1 MTHQTRDVVN
11 PQAQAHRAHQEAQT
25 PAKKGWWEERL
36 GLSGF
41 REKYLKKA
49 FPVHPTFFLG
59 EIALFSFILLVIT
72 GIYLAFAYEPSART
86 ITVKGQSAPAAYHS
100 VLTINQQPF
109 GLIVRR
115 VHHWTAHL
123 MIAAVV
129 LHLLR
134 IFFMGSYRRPREIN
148 WLIGCG
154 LLLATVLA
162 AFSGYLLPYDEFA
175 VTATGIGYGIV
186 ASIPWIGGA
195 LADFIFAGKFPSL
208 GVIPRFYSY
217 HVMLLPLVLLALIG
231 LHLVIMLKQKHSEP
245 YYNRGKLPP
254 GKLLGIPLW
263 PQQATL
269 MAVLFLLM
277 GGGVLLLA
285 STFPVHP
292 IEVYGP
298 PGPQTPPVKPDWYF
312 LWVYG
317 LLKLIPGWMEFRLWG
332 GVINPEVIGGVL
344 LPGLLLLAVFLAPF
358 FDRAPEPQHYTE
370 PPSTRPV
377 RTALGVAALALLL
390 VLSAAGYEDVLRI
403 PIPVFQAAAVIVP
416 VAAGAITHGTIRLIR
431 QTRAQRATYRLQEF
445 L

>member
-1 MTHQTRDVVN
+1 MIIGAVAQILENMT
-11 PQAQAHRAHQEAQT
+11 
-25 PAKKGWWEERL
+25 
-36 GLSGF
+36 
-41 REKYLKKA
+41 
-49 FPVHPTFFLG
+49 
-59 EIALFSFILLVIT
+59 
-72 GIYLAFAYEPSART
+72 
-86 ITVKGQSAPAAYHS
+86 
-100 VLTINQQPF
+100 
-109 GLIVRR
+109 
-115 VHHWTAHL
+115 
-123 MIAAVV
+123 
-129 LHLLR
+129 
-134 IFFMGSYRRPREIN
+134 FMG
-148 WLIGCG
+148 
-154 LLLATVLA
+154 
-162 AFSGYLLPYDEFA
+162 EFA
-175 VTATGIGYGIV
+175 
-186 ASIPWIGGA
+186 
-195 LADFIFAGKFPSL
+195 L
-208 GVIPRFYSY
+208 
-217 HVMLLPLVLLALIG
+217 
-231 LHLVIMLKQKHSEP
+231 
-245 YYNRGKLPP
+245 
-254 GKLLGIPLW
+254 
-263 PQQATL
+263 
-269 MAVLFLLM
+269 LLM

-431 QTRAQRATYRLQEF
+431 QTRAQRTTYRLQEF